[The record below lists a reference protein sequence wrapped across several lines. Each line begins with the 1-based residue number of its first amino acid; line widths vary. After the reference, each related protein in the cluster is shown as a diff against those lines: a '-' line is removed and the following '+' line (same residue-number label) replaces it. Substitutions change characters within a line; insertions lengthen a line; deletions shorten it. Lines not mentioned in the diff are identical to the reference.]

1 MKKKI
6 AIIGAGIAG
15 LTLANLIK
23 KNSDSDFEFMLYEK
37 EESLSLDEGFGIQLA
52 TNSVSILNKIDFQK
66 INSENIFHPKNID
79 FFTVKNEKICDL
91 EISKLNTEY
100 SKYTTLKRSTLIEF
114 LKDEIYTQH
123 LRFGKR
129 IEKVTELKNKVLIKF
144 DDNTN
149 DLVDYVVGADG
160 IFSNT
165 RSFFEK
171 KKNQPLFKKA
181 IAVRLVFKKKHNL
194 NINENNISLFMGSN
208 LHLVIYPI
216 NKKNE
221 FNLVCIIRDKKY
233 DPDNVKSL
241 IEKKLLTQNPNL
253 KDLFKSDLKSW
264 PLYSTPQI
272 LPSSNKKVFYI
283 GDAFNGF
290 LPSLA
295 QGASQSIES
304 AYELFNLIKNQ
315 NPDAS
320 NVYFKTRSARA
331 KIIRR
336 RSNFNFFAFHFS
348 SFVMQKIR
356 NFFLKFL
363 VKRKVFINS
372 YLGKVYKN

>member
-15 LTLANLIK
+15 LTLGNLIK
-23 KNSDSDFEFMLYEK
+23 KNSDFEFMLYEK
-37 EESLSLDEGFGIQLA
+37 EESLSLDDGFGIQLA

-66 INSENIFHPKNID
+66 INSKDIFHPKALD
-79 FFTVKNEKICDL
+79 FFTIKNEKICDL
-91 EISKLNTEY
+91 EISKFNSEY
-100 SKYTTLKRSTLIEF
+100 SKYTTLKRTTLIEF

-129 IEKVTELKNKVLIKF
+129 IKEVTELKGKVLIKF

-171 KKNQPLFKKA
+171 KKNQPSFKKA
-181 IAVRLVFKKKHNL
+181 IAVRSIIKTKYNL
-194 NINENNISLFMGSN
+194 DIKEKNISLFMGSN
-208 LHLVIYPI
+208 SHLVIYPI

-221 FNLVCIIRDKKY
+221 LNLVCIIRDKKY
-233 DPDNVKSL
+233 DPDNIKSL
-241 IEKKLLTQNPNL
+241 IDKKVLTQNPNL
-253 KDLFKSDLKSW
+253 KDLFKNDLKSW
-264 PLYSTPQI
+264 PLYSSSKI
-272 LPSSNKKVFYI
+272 LPSSNQKVFYI

-290 LPSLA
+290 LPTLA
-295 QGASQSIES
+295 QGAGQSVES

-320 NVYFKTRSARA
+320 NIYFKKRSERV
-331 KIIRR
+331 KITKR
-336 RSNFNFFAFHFS
+336 RSDLNFFAFHFS
-348 SFVMQKIR
+348 SSIMQKIR
-356 NFFLKFL
+356 NIFLKFL
-363 VKRKVFINS
+363 IKRKFFINS
-372 YLGKVYKN
+372 YLGTVYKN